1 MEGIITNINNNCIC
15 LQIDEHLY
23 QQEAIQIASHKFI
36 DKCYVK
42 IDRKSDSIISLVFS
56 PKENCEIKNITL
68 EFFNELLDQQV
79 RFTIGKSYGNIRDVI
94 VKQAFNPIDNIQD
107 NIKI

>member
-1 MEGIITNINNNCIC
+1 VEGIITNKDNNSIC

-23 QQEAIQIASHKFI
+23 QKEVIQIASHKFV

-42 IDRKSDSIISLVFS
+42 IDQKSDSIISLCFS
-56 PKENCEIKNITL
+56 PKEDCKLENIASD
-68 EFFNELLDQQV
+68 FYNELLDQQI
-79 RFTIGKSYGNIRDVI
+79 RFAIEKSYGNIRDLI
-94 VKQAFNPIDNIQD
+94 VKQAFSPIDNIQD